1 MAFLPDPDSPSGIIP
16 SIKAFFAPDED
27 RRKRFTF
34 ALLAP
39 ALIGFFAI
47 AFAMTEYEVPPK
59 KNDIIYVSN
68 WPANRSLEET
78 KKQIDADQKKRD
90 ERDAMIKA
98 AKEEQRQKMENV
110 AKAFGLD

>member
-1 MAFLPDPDSPSGIIP
+1 MSFLPHPDSPRGII
-16 SIKAFFAPDED
+16 SGIKAFFAPDEG
-27 RRKRFTF
+27 RRTRFTF

-39 ALIGFFAI
+39 GLMAFFVF

-68 WPANRSLEET
+68 WPANRTLEET
-78 KKQIDADQKKRD
+78 KKQIEADQKKRD
-90 ERDAMIKA
+90 ERNALIAA
-98 AKEEQRQKMENV
+98 AKEERRQKMENV